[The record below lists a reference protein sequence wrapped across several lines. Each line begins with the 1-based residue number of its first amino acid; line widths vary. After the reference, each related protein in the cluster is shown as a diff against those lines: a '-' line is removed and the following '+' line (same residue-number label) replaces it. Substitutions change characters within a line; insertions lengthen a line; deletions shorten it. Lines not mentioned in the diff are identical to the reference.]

1 MEKPPEGL
9 ISERPSKPENH
20 FMTAFVIAHKNQNIR
35 RFEEP
40 SEMMVVGAKCQHLG
54 LWELKKPELL

>member
-9 ISERPSKPENH
+9 ISELPSKPENH
-20 FMTAFVIAHKNQNIR
+20 LMNAFAIAHKNQNIPR
-35 RFEEP
+35 VAEP

-54 LWELKKPELL
+54 L